1 MFGQDSYKYFYK
13 FMKTYEMLSFCL
25 NTYQFIL
32 KKCSI
37 SYETAP
43 IFLHTI
49 KSCLNLKS

>member
-13 FMKTYEMLSFCL
+13 FYENLWNVILLSKHLPVHF
-25 NTYQFIL
+25 

-37 SYETAP
+37 SHETAP

-49 KSCLNLKS
+49 KSYLNLKS